1 MRHNLPLS
9 LQMFIHYTYYVKK
22 RHEKSNRESQGQINS
37 DFAKNAQNGVIIQK
51 RK

>member
-9 LQMFIHYTYYVKK
+9 LQMFIHYIYVKK
-22 RHEKSNRESQGQINS
+22 GMKSNRESQGQINS

>member
-9 LQMFIHYTYYVKK
+9 LQMFIHYIYVKK

-37 DFAKNAQNGVIIQK
+37 DFAKNAQKGVIIQK